1 MKRQLHPNPLPERHG
16 HTRPAMAG
24 RVWRQLSGDYD
35 LRTPWQI
42 RMSGGISAKCH
53 VASLGLRDAGIQE
66 LLPALSCASA
76 NVRCKTVRV
85 PPSRKRASG

>member
-1 MKRQLHPNPLPERHG
+1 
-16 HTRPAMAG
+16 
-24 RVWRQLSGDYD
+24 
-35 LRTPWQI
+35 
-42 RMSGGISAKCH
+42 MSGGISAKCH